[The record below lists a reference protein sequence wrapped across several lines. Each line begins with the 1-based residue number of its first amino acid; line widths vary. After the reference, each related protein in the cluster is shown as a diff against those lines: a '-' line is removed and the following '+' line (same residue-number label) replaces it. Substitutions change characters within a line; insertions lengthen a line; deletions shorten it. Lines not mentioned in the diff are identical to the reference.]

1 MKMKL
6 ISAVLPILCIV
17 LAVLVMFS
25 YSISS
30 NIIERESSELLE
42 SSVSGQSASIEAWL
56 DKNLTAFSAI
66 KQTIEKTAPS
76 QEELQAIIDASA
88 GYDSNYPEGVYIGD
102 GSGKLWKSADSA
114 KTAEGLTESTWYKEG
129 LTRVNMKYGTA
140 YQNAEGKNLVSA
152 SAILNDGSDPLRVI
166 SADVSLERITV
177 IVNSFVQMSDA
188 EAFLIDSGDNTI
200 LANRDA
206 SLISTKLDAAEDPYL
221 QKVAKRFEDRDYTRG
236 TLDGNLTVFQEIA
249 GTDWVLVSFVPKEI
263 IFSDINN
270 LRMKMILISVIA
282 ILLLVVITERCIH
295 IVIRPVRG
303 LTKSI
308 SAMSEGDFT
317 VSVKTDGNDE
327 IGRMSSSVSD
337 FMVAIRGMLREIQ
350 TIAGRVAKQ
359 SSNTNQVSDG
369 MYNVAEVQADSMR
382 ELTGTVDELAQSINE
397 IADSATRLAQVVA
410 DTKVTSDQV
419 EDYMTRTVQVSEK
432 GKQDIQQVSV
442 AMDNISQSIHSL
454 DQAIGKVG
462 KASEEI
468 TNIVSVIGNI
478 AEETNLLSLNA
489 SIEAARAGEAGKGFA
504 VVASEIGKL
513 AQTSTES
520 VEDIVNLIG
529 DITRLVNETVDQ
541 AQVSMESID
550 ESSQLI
556 QTALGTFDMIFN
568 DIHSTSDMIQE
579 MMVKVNEVD
588 EVATNV
594 AAISEEQ
601 AASTDEIHA
610 ASENMVEQAQNIA
623 ASSKEVLSD
632 SRELSD
638 EAAQLSQHLEKFRI

>member
-317 VSVKTDGNDE
+317 VSVKTNGNDE